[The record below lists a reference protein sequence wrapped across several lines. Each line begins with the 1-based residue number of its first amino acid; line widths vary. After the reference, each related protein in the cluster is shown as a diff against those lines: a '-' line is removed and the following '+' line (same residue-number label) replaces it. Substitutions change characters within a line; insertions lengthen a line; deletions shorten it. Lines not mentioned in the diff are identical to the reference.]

1 MGEEDRRQTVS
12 SSQPCGL
19 WISVPLWW
27 SLPCTLH
34 VLTFGKLAKFNALVT
49 LQGDHAK
56 KHGRN
61 LFGKEGK
68 RGGPVR
74 LTIDALRFAP
84 CSFPMQ
90 SR

>member
-1 MGEEDRRQTVS
+1 MGEKDRPQTAS

-27 SLPCTLH
+27 SLPCALR

-49 LQGDHAK
+49 LQGDHEKTRSELVWK
-56 KHGRN
+56 K
-61 LFGKEGK
+61 GKI
-68 RGGPVR
+68 GGPVR

-84 CSFPMQ
+84 WSFPMQ